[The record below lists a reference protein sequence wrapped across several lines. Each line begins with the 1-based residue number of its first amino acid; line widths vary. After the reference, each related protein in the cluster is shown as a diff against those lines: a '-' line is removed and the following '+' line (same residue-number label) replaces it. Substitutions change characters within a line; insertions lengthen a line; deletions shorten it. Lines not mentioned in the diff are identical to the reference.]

1 MPEVGYYTTK
11 ELANILGVTRQ
22 AIFKKIKTG
31 EIPAISRGRDYL
43 IPKEKLPEEI
53 KKLIEE
59 KQKIETKRILEL
71 STNSFKDIDF
81 EKELWKAADKLRG
94 SLDPSDY
101 KYIVLGLIFLKYVS
115 DAFYQRR
122 ELLKEW
128 VSDSN
133 NKEFFVPDEN
143 ARQFIIE
150 DKDQY
155 KSAGVFYIPEKAR
168 WEYLQKFSLIP
179 DIGKKIDEAMEEIEK
194 ENPVLKDI
202 LPKIYAQTN
211 LEPHVLSDL
220 INIFSKIRFDH
231 KTYEDKDVLGRVY
244 EYFLG
249 QFASSEG
256 KRGGQFFTPRPIV
269 KLLVEILE
277 PFEGCRV
284 FDPACGSGGMFIQSA
299 KFLEIH
305 KKDPSKISFYGQELN
320 VNTWRLC
327 MMNLA
332 IRGITGD
339 IRGGKNSLLD
349 DQFPD
354 LRGDFVIANPEF
366 NQSGWGE
373 DQIDPKDPRL
383 KYGIPP
389 DSNAN
394 FMWIQ
399 HFIYHLAP
407 NGMAGFV
414 MANGALA
421 VGGREGE
428 IRKRIIEDDLVDV
441 IIACP
446 PKLFYNVSL
455 PVSLWFVTKN
465 KKNGRFKN
473 RVGET
478 LFIDA
483 REIFRPISRKQVEF
497 TEDQIIYISSIAK
510 LWRGENVIEE
520 TKDQLRELQE
530 KYEKEIEELNSL
542 LNSNLRN
549 KEIKKKIEE
558 RVKELEELLKI
569 NLEIQKLW
577 NENFGKGYKNIP
589 GLCYSATIEEIR
601 KNGYVLT
608 PGRYVGVPQPPD
620 DGVPFE
626 EKMKKLTAELGE
638 YFKQSRELEEKIREN
653 LKKLN
658 L

>member
-22 AIFKKIKTG
+22 AIFKRIKAG

-43 IPKEKLPEEI
+43 IPKDKLPEEI
-53 KKLIEE
+53 KRLIGE
-59 KQKIETKRILEL
+59 KQKIEAKRILEL
-71 STNSFKDIDF
+71 SAKSVKDIDF

-128 VSDSN
+128 VRDPD
-133 NKEFFVPDEN
+133 NKEFYVPDES

-168 WEYLQKFSLIP
+168 WEYLQKFSLTP
-179 DIGKKIDEAMEEIEK
+179 DIGKKIDEALEELEK
-194 ENPVLKDI
+194 ENPVLRDV
-202 LPKIYAQTN
+202 LLKIYAQTN
-211 LEPHVLSDL
+211 LDPHVLSNL
-220 INIFSKIRFDH
+220 INIFSKIKFDH
-231 KTYEDKDVLGRVY
+231 KAYQERDLLGRVY

-249 QFASSEG
+249 QFASAEG
-256 KRGGQFFTPRPIV
+256 KRGGEFFTPRPIV

-354 LRGDFVIANPEF
+354 LRADFVITNPPF

-428 IRKRIIEDDLVDV
+428 IRKKIIEDDLGDV

-455 PVSLWFVTKN
+455 PVSLWFLTKN
-465 KKNGRFKN
+465 KKNGRFRN
-473 RVGET
+473 RTGET

-483 REIFRPISRKQVEF
+483 REIFEPVSRKQVIF
-497 TEDQIIYISSIAK
+497 TDEQIQKIANTVRA
-510 LWRGENVIEE
+510 WRGEEGFG
-520 TKDQLRELQE
+520 
-530 KYEKEIEELNSL
+530 KYED
-542 LNSNLRN
+542 
-549 KEIKKKIEE
+549 
-558 RVKELEELLKI
+558 
-569 NLEIQKLW
+569 
-577 NENFGKGYKNIP
+577 IP
-589 GLCYSATIEEIR
+589 GFCKSATLEEIR

-608 PGRYVGVPQPPD
+608 PGRYVGVKPEED
-620 DGVPFE
+620 DGIPFE
-626 EKMKKLTAELGE
+626 EKMKKLTSELEE
-638 YFKQSRELEEKIREN
+638 YFKRGRELEEKIREN
-653 LKKLN
+653 LKEIEF
-658 L
+658 